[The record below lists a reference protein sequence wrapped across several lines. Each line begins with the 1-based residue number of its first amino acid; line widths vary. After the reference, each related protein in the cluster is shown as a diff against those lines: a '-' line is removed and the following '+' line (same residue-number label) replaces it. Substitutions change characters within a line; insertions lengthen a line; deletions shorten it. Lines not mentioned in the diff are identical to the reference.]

1 MTTSLRLTSWSWQRA
16 NPLLVFDLLAPLLG
30 RILSNMDRPEP
41 RDHPAAHEDARLLAD
56 CEMTFLRRSGPGGQN
71 RNKVETAVVLHHR
84 PTGLVA
90 EANERRS
97 QSENK
102 REALRRLRLTLAM
115 EVRRPVD
122 PLKPPS
128 PLWQSR
134 CKNGRIS
141 LNPDHEDV
149 PFLLAEALDVLE
161 SRDLDP
167 KTASDVLGCSSS
179 QLVKLLK
186 IEPKAL
192 AKVNQRRVA
201 RGLRALL

>member
-1 MTTSLRLTSWSWQRA
+1 MQ
-16 NPLLVFDLLAPLLG
+16 
-30 RILSNMDRPEP
+30 P
-41 RDHPAAHEDARLLAD
+41 RDHPACQSEERLLAD
-56 CEMTFLRRSGPGGQN
+56 SEIKFLRRSGPGGQN

-84 PTGLVA
+84 PSGIVA

-102 REALRRLRLTLAM
+102 REAVRRLRFALAL

-122 PLKPPS
+122 PLEPPS
-128 PLWQSR
+128 ELWRSR
-134 CKNGRIS
+134 CQSGRIAI
-141 LNPDHEDV
+141 NPNHDDV
-149 PFLLAEALDVLE
+149 PLLLAEALDVLE
-161 SRDLDP
+161 SRELDP
-167 KTASDVLGCSSS
+167 KSASDVLGCSSS

-192 AKVNQRRVA
+192 AKVNQGRMA